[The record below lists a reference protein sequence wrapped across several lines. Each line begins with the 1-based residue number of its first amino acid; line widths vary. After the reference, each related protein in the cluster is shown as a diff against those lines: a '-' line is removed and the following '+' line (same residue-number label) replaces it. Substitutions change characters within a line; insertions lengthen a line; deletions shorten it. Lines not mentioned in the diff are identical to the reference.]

1 MIPAKLQSSGELSS
15 TLDRPVSV
23 GTNSLK
29 LRGEA
34 RGAELP
40 PDARRMHRH
49 AGRFCKKN
57 FKLHVAL
64 LQNGKPAVPIG
75 ACRDSALQATSFVRG
90 ERVPAC

>member
-1 MIPAKLQSSGELSS
+1 MC
-15 TLDRPVSV
+15 
-23 GTNSLK
+23 GTSLK